1 MKLALLFVTLTPC
14 AALAAVSADGA
25 TVDPLTWLT
34 AVVSAMGGFVAW
46 LFKRMLDAQDEDRK
60 QLKAAVEINRAFMEK
75 IEDRDRVI
83 DDLLERIASQQAN
96 TDRNQADIL
105 RLLGERKS

>member
-1 MKLALLFVTLTPC
+1 MKLAIMLMTLTPC
-14 AALAAVSADGA
+14 AALATVTAEGA

-60 QLKAAVEINRAFMEK
+60 ELKASVEINRQFMEK
-75 IEDRDRVI
+75 IEERDRVI
-83 DDLLERIASQQAN
+83 DDLVERLSVQQAGI
-96 TDRNQADIL
+96 DRNHAQIL